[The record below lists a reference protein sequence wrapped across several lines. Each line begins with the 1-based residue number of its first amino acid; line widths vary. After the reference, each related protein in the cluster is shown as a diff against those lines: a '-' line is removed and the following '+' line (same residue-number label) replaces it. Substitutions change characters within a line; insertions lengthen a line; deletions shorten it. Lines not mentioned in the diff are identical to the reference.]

1 MSPNHEPGSTTAR
14 PPPHPSVLN
23 RPGGHAELH
32 KAHTHV
38 PIKNEGELKDN
49 LWNRDPGQLAR
60 PATAGSSMS
69 TPRLQDSA
77 QGQRLRNQKQLQ
89 QHQQQLML
97 QQAPSRPQTGM
108 GNRPGPIDAR
118 LSGRGSARPGGV
130 GLDFVVQQQPSSP
143 SHAQKP
149 GYQKWKAQHAK
160 KGTDPLLQKDKVN
173 KDVLMRIKE
182 TFEKAVKGK
191 AGRLNQDEFAAAFKG
206 TLQTEDGSDELALK
220 KLFMRIDANSDE
232 TIDWD
237 EFSNFMLMESQG
249 GASIKEVEMSINFE
263 QPEEAPVRDE
273 EAHKG
278 IITYATHIT
287 LANGADR
294 YVTCSRDG
302 MVKIWNAK
310 DMKHLKTIEN
320 GPNWATCV
328 KMLPTTRRLAVSSFS
343 RSMKIYDLHT
353 YELSGQISEIDY
365 APMAMD
371 VWQPQRCKDAEMIV
385 FGDGGG
391 YVRLYEVRM
400 NPAEDKNSA
409 DRYLDTLK
417 WKFRHHTDWVTTV
430 KYVEEMN
437 AVISGSL
444 DRNICV
450 TDAEERVPLKVL
462 EGHIKGVNT
471 VDWSS
476 SYKYIA
482 SGGQD
487 RRIMLW
493 NPFSKKSLATLT
505 GHTSSVMSI
514 VVNDNDFQIISLG
527 ADKQVKLWDVRN
539 HKCIQT
545 ISDRQVYPADDTLMC
560 MCYDFKRK
568 RLLTGNQKP
577 KLWQQSVSSVT
588 NAAGPPVV
596 RIIYN
601 PNFNEAVTGD
611 QGGAISVWHVPTGK
625 LRYRFTNTH
634 KGKQLTAINFDHAKR
649 RLLTGAEDGEVKVWN
664 FSSGACLCTLQPKTQ
679 EEVTAILGIRGSF
692 MKHFLVAGWDRRVT
706 FYEDDGQKEAQPG
719 RIISGHKADILD
731 MDIME
736 NSPTLVT
743 VSDDGETC
751 LWNIDSGALRRRIV
765 PEGHEMLPAN
775 EQPIEAVRFLKEPL
789 QRFFVTVGADRFLR
803 IWDQSGNCAAEV
815 GTGHKLDETV
825 AALTVDATNSFIAT
839 GDSAG
844 FIKVWDMQGFRGSS
858 QGLEEASAQ
867 IKETALWRGHQS
879 IVSSLD
885 WVDGGSNGQ
894 FVLSSSLDRSTAL
907 WTSQGVL
914 VGHFGAHLWFWDMPH
929 SWASQTP
936 PVLEMKEEY
945 EMQVSAAASR
955 QQARQRAQARAQQ
968 RQSSMHSRQLHLR
981 QSEEIPLLSLGNAGE
996 GQQGSGTSSPV
1007 READQNIVSR
1017 LLSRSSRKSF
1027 ARPEGLSPKH
1037 SMPGSAQQGAHAV
1050 DEDREFSLY
1059 GEGSESSSNH
1069 ASDEDIPRALWLPDF
1084 ELVRKQKDSV
1094 STGDGFGVAGL
1105 AGRPSLLPKRS
1116 SRLG

>member
-1 MSPNHEPGSTTAR
+1 
-14 PPPHPSVLN
+14 
-23 RPGGHAELH
+23 
-32 KAHTHV
+32 
-38 PIKNEGELKDN
+38 
-49 LWNRDPGQLAR
+49 
-60 PATAGSSMS
+60 
-69 TPRLQDSA
+69 
-77 QGQRLRNQKQLQ
+77 
-89 QHQQQLML
+89 
-97 QQAPSRPQTGM
+97 
-108 GNRPGPIDAR
+108 
-118 LSGRGSARPGGV
+118 
-130 GLDFVVQQQPSSP
+130 
-143 SHAQKP
+143 
-149 GYQKWKAQHAK
+149 
-160 KGTDPLLQKDKVN
+160 
-173 KDVLMRIKE
+173 
-182 TFEKAVKGK
+182 
-191 AGRLNQDEFAAAFKG
+191 
-206 TLQTEDGSDELALK
+206 
-220 KLFMRIDANSDE
+220 
-232 TIDWD
+232 
-237 EFSNFMLMESQG
+237 
-249 GASIKEVEMSINFE
+249 
-263 QPEEAPVRDE
+263 
-273 EAHKG
+273 
-278 IITYATHIT
+278 
-287 LANGADR
+287 
-294 YVTCSRDG
+294 
-302 MVKIWNAK
+302 
-310 DMKHLKTIEN
+310 
-320 GPNWATCV
+320 
-328 KMLPTTRRLAVSSFS
+328 
-343 RSMKIYDLHT
+343 MKIYDLHT

-430 KYVEEMN
+430 KYVDEMN

-577 KLWQQSVSSVT
+577 KLWQQSVSSVN

-634 KGKQLTAINFDHAKR
+634 KGKQLTAINFDSAKR

-664 FSSGACLCTLQPKTQ
+664 FSSGACLCTLQPKTR
-679 EEVTAILGIRGSF
+679 EEVTAILAIRGSF

-731 MDIME
+731 MDVME

-743 VSDDGETC
+743 VSDDGEAC

-765 PEGHEMLPAN
+765 PEGHELLPAN

-803 IWDQSGNCAAEV
+803 IWDQSGSCMAEV

-825 AALTVDATNSFIAT
+825 AALTVDATNSYIAT
-839 GDSAG
+839 GDSA
-844 FIKVWDMQGFRGSS
+844 
-858 QGLEEASAQ
+858 
-867 IKETALWRGHQS
+867 
-879 IVSSLD
+879 
-885 WVDGGSNGQ
+885 GQ

-907 WTSQGVL
+907 WTSQGAL
-914 VGHFGAHLWFWDMPH
+914 LGHFGAHLWFWDMPH

-936 PVLEMKEEY
+936 PVMEMKEEY

-955 QQARQRAQARAQQ
+955 QEARQRAQARTQL
-968 RQSSMHSRQLHLR
+968 RKPSMHSHQQLHWR
-981 QSEEIPLLSLGNAGE
+981 QSEETPLHNLYNTRD
-996 GQQGSGTSSPV
+996 GQQGVGARSSV
-1007 READQNIVSR
+1007 RDADQDIVSR
-1017 LLSRSSRKSF
+1017 LLSKTSRRSF
-1027 ARPEGLSPKH
+1027 ASPEGLSPKH
-1037 SMPGSAQQGAHAV
+1037 SMPGSVQQGVQAP
-1050 DEDREFSLY
+1050 DGDRELSLY
-1059 GEGSESSSNH
+1059 GESSESSSNH

-1084 ELVRKQKDSV
+1084 ELVRKHAAWTPGRPPAPAMDRLGTICGMGMLPSGV
-1094 STGDGFGVAGL
+1094 MGLLVPICLSIRSRGTSRFPESPTGMPLLAGMLSSCVAGREG
-1105 AGRPSLLPKRS
+1105 ARLLGPLRRARS
-1116 SRLG
+1116 TTV